1 MEARQKTTFLG
12 QKMVREEKWQEEKR
26 KREKEN
32 GKKPVWLSVLNALL
46 GRNPGRLLVLD
57 ALHDREPVL

>member
-1 MEARQKTTFLG
+1 
-12 QKMVREEKWQEEKR
+12 MVREEKWQEEKR

-57 ALHDREPVL
+57 TLHDREPAL